1 VLSPRL
7 LSLDNSNEGDMDVV
21 IVDGTDRYVML
32 RGCGFVMRFFDT
44 IRFFCHGGL
53 LVDLVVCL
61 MDHILLRWYNGM

>member
-1 VLSPRL
+1 
-7 LSLDNSNEGDMDVV
+7 MDVV

-61 MDHILLRWYNGM
+61 MDHILLRWYHWCSDTDLTDLLTIEGF